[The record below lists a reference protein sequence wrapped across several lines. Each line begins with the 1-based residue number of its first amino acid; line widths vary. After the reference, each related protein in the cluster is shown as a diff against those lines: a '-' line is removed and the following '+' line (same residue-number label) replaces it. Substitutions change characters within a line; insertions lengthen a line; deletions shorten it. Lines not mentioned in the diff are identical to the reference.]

1 MTLPRPRLILAD
13 DHALFVEGL
22 TRMLQ
27 PRYEVA
33 GVAHDGEQLL
43 DLLKSTRADCLL
55 LDLSLPGRSG
65 LDLLP
70 EVRSTQP
77 HLRILIVTMHLDR
90 VLAEAS
96 LAGGAQGFV
105 PKDSGIEELEVAIDE
120 VLAGRRYL
128 SPRVPKTTHRV
139 SLGAKH
145 LGFARL
151 TPRQQEIVRLIGLGK
166 TTAEIAAR
174 LGLSPSTVTFHR
186 HNIRTSLGI
195 DSEWGLIRY
204 AVLVHAG
211 ESEDREDRGT
221 RRRST

>member
-1 MTLPRPRLILAD
+1 LILAD
-13 DHALFVEGL
+13 DHVLFVEGL
-22 TRMLQ
+22 QRMLE
-27 PRYEVA
+27 PRYEVT
-33 GVAHDGEQLL
+33 GVVYSGDELL
-43 DLLKSTRADCLL
+43 AMLPSARADCLL

-70 EVRSTQP
+70 AVRELQP
-77 HLRILIVTMHLDR
+77 ELRILIVTMHLDR

-120 VLAGRRYL
+120 VLAGRRYV
-128 SPRVPKTTHRV
+128 SPHVPKLTHRV

-166 TTAEIAAR
+166 TTAEIAAL

-186 HNIRTSLGI
+186 HNIRTTLGI

-204 AVLVHAG
+204 AVLVQAG
-211 ESEDREDRGT
+211 ESAGGKDRS
-221 RRRST
+221 RRRRRP